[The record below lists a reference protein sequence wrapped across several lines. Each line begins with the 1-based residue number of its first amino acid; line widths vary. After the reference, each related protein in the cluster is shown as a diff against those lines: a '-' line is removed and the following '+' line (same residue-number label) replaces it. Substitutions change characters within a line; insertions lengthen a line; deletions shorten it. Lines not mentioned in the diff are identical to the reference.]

1 MEEVQPRKRFSL
13 EEAREIGE
21 SLGIDWSR
29 LDVEQFRAGLDV
41 ELEHG
46 TVTPQTDVT
55 GDDPML
61 TGKIA
66 LAHLNE
72 FPDYYKRLRRME
84 SQARFDHGPI
94 GKTARAAGR
103 VWGELEERAAAL
115 RSNLEGLEE
124 KLDDLR
130 KVGGEKWEAAKT
142 DLEEARDGMKRS
154 LDKLNR
160 RVRGK

>member
-1 MEEVQPRKRFSL
+1 MGDIQPRKRFSL
-13 EEAREIGE
+13 DEAREIGDT
-21 SLGIDWSR
+21 LGIDWSR
-29 LDVEQFRAGLDV
+29 IDVEQFRTGLDV

-46 TVTPQTDVT
+46 SLSPQTDVT
-55 GDDPML
+55 GDDPLL

-72 FPDYYKRLRRME
+72 FSDYYVRLSRME
-84 SQARFDHGPI
+84 EQARFDHGPI

-103 VWGELEERAAAL
+103 VWGELEERTAAM
-115 RSNLEGLEE
+115 RSSLDALEE

-130 KVGGEKWEAAKT
+130 KVGGEKWEAAKV
-142 DLEEARDGMKRS
+142 DLEEARDGLKRS
-154 LDKLNR
+154 LEKLNR